1 MLCSYHFHIFYSAY
15 FNNLVILWMVTKENS
30 RRSSKRFLQKCF
42 KCYALRKTV
51 SRKNYSLKINQRVAS
66 LFCPIPL
73 SSLSPTPSPCMH
85 KGNIP
90 RTEVACHPVP
100 QSGLRFSVNYGIQSH
115 CEIQMSGSLENSCFF
130 RWAVLRNCLILPA
143 FPLQGLKIVGGRL
156 SVPTSN
162 ALMDDREFP
171 PNDLQIDSKDSLR
184 ADYRVESLTSRLVSS
199 ADENENQLDNDGN
212 KILTSSSIAMGRQDK
227 GIPTVGTTA
236 IKEENAL
243 ITDSDSVHAEGA
255 VEANENF
262 HQKETLQS
270 LFSLLREEVEQMDS
284 KILPLCLHQ
293 IAETYFQEE
302 EYEKAMKFIQLE
314 RLYHEQ
320 LLANLSSIQEQWERK
335 WKTAV
340 PGPVTTLRNS
350 AKELSGEELEK
361 LTRVCSSHQQ
371 PQTYKNQL
379 VAAENTWESSCLL
392 QLVESKNVTE
402 REAAALKSGTET
414 CPGIGPKKEDKQRSA
429 SSPGEKRTER
439 QTEAAS
445 VPVAAGKDH
454 MEEQHCSAESTLE
467 PHTQSTGTV
476 GRPSLG
482 CLSSGDASKD
492 NSLQPRER
500 QLSKD
505 AEKIE
510 GAAGEP
516 GVKLPIEPMVDALV
530 LTDADSMPTD
540 LVPADKGVQ
549 ADRNLLRSKHDAGP
563 SEIASGQPGNSDLKQ
578 QQKEPDDDRSSQD
591 RTASNVC
598 SGCNKVSE
606 HENAAHLQVCKEIQR
621 TAGQEEKVNNEEQ
634 EDLFLRFLNGNIID
648 TEESFA
654 NLGSQEDFGAVPD
667 ISPERASYNSLEA
680 LSLDDSFSS
689 LDELARRIEIAEI
702 APAEGL
708 VSILKKRD
716 DREGK
721 TIAQVQQKQ
730 TKRRVRFQ
738 EMEDTLDQDEVAGG
752 SCILLVLLCIAT
764 VFLSIGGTAL
774 YCTFGDMESPVC
786 TDFAAN
792 MDFYYTQILQRM
804 EELKHW
810 IAFS

>member
-1 MLCSYHFHIFYSAY
+1 
-15 FNNLVILWMVTKENS
+15 
-30 RRSSKRFLQKCF
+30 
-42 KCYALRKTV
+42 LR
-51 SRKNYSLKINQRVAS
+51 
-66 LFCPIPL
+66 
-73 SSLSPTPSPCMH
+73 
-85 KGNIP
+85 
-90 RTEVACHPVP
+90 
-100 QSGLRFSVNYGIQSH
+100 
-115 CEIQMSGSLENSCFF
+115 GS
-130 RWAVLRNCLILPA
+130 
-143 FPLQGLKIVGGRL
+143 
-156 SVPTSN
+156 TSN

-171 PNDLQIDSKDSLR
+171 PNDLQRDSKDNLS
-184 ADYRVESLTSRLVSS
+184 AEYRVESLASHLVSS
-199 ADENENQLDNDGN
+199 ADENENQLDIDGN
-212 KILTSSSIAMGRQDK
+212 EVLTTGSIAMGRQDK
-227 GIPTVGTTA
+227 GEQDSINNNENMDSGDCTPSCKESETERSVNVHMEPQLEEKPITEKQPGGKRSPRSKRSSSKKPKGVPTVGTTA
-236 IKEENAL
+236 VKEENTL
-243 ITDSDSVHAEGA
+243 ITDTESEGT

-262 HQKETLQS
+262 HQNEQNQKLQS

-340 PGPVTTLRNS
+340 PSSVTTLRSS
-350 AKELSGEELEK
+350 AKELSGDELEK
-361 LTRVCSSHQQ
+361 LARVCSSHQQ
-371 PQTYKNQL
+371 PQASKNKL
-379 VAAENTWESSCLL
+379 VAAENTWERSCLL
-392 QLVESKNVTE
+392 QLMESENLKE
-402 REAAALKSGTET
+402 REATAFKSGTET
-414 CPGIGPKKEDKQRSA
+414 CPGVGPKKEDKQLSTRL
-429 SSPGEKRTER
+429 PGENKTQR
-439 QTEAAS
+439 QAEAARLR
-445 VPVAAGKDH
+445 VAAGKDH

-476 GRPSLG
+476 GRPSSG
-482 CLSSGDASKD
+482 CLSSGDTGKD
-492 NSLQPRER
+492 NSSQLRER

-510 GAAGEP
+510 GTAGEP
-516 GVKLPIEPMVDALV
+516 GVKLPLEPMVDALV
-530 LTDADSMPTD
+530 LTDADYMPTD
-540 LVPADKGVQ
+540 LVPTDKDVQ
-549 ADRNLLRSKHDAGP
+549 AGRSLLRSKCAAGS
-563 SEIASGQPGNSDLKQ
+563 SEIIGGQLGNSELKQ
-578 QQKEPDDDRSSQD
+578 QQNDDDDDDEKSFWD
-591 RTASNVC
+591 RTTSDVC
-598 SGCNKVSE
+598 SGCNKVPESAT
-606 HENAAHLQVCKEIQR
+606 HAQVCEGIER

-648 TEESFA
+648 TEESFSNLA
-654 NLGSQEDFGAVPD
+654 NQEDCDTVQD
-667 ISPERASYNSLEA
+667 ISPEKASYNSLEA

-721 TIAQVQQKQ
+721 TIAQVQQRQ

-752 SCILLVLLCIAT
+752 SCILLILLCIAT

-786 TDFAAN
+786 TDFADN

>member
-1 MLCSYHFHIFYSAY
+1 
-15 FNNLVILWMVTKENS
+15 
-30 RRSSKRFLQKCF
+30 
-42 KCYALRKTV
+42 
-51 SRKNYSLKINQRVAS
+51 
-66 LFCPIPL
+66 
-73 SSLSPTPSPCMH
+73 
-85 KGNIP
+85 
-90 RTEVACHPVP
+90 
-100 QSGLRFSVNYGIQSH
+100 
-115 CEIQMSGSLENSCFF
+115 
-130 RWAVLRNCLILPA
+130 
-143 FPLQGLKIVGGRL
+143 
-156 SVPTSN
+156 
-162 ALMDDREFP
+162 MDDREFP
-171 PNDLQIDSKDSLR
+171 PNNLQIDSKDSLP
-184 ADYRVESLTSRLVSS
+184 ADYRVESLASHLLSS

-212 KILTSSSIAMGRQDK
+212 EVLTSSGIAMGRQEK
-227 GIPTVGTTA
+227 GEQDSINNNENIDTRDCTLTCKEETEKRFVNVHMDPQLEEKPIAEKQPGGKRSPRSKRSSSKKSKGVPAVGTTA
-236 IKEENAL
+236 IKEENTL
-243 ITDSDSVHAEGA
+243 ITDTDSVHAEGA

-262 HQKETLQS
+262 HQKEQNHTLQS

-340 PGPVTTLRNS
+340 PSPVTTLRNS
-350 AKELSGEELEK
+350 AKDLKNIFTFPVLTLAYSRLQRCQITVYSFPWADVLNHLKTLELFF
-361 LTRVCSSHQQ
+361 
-371 PQTYKNQL
+371 
-379 VAAENTWESSCLL
+379 LL
-392 QLVESKNVTE
+392 NL
-402 REAAALKSGTET
+402 GTET
-414 CPGIGPKKEDKQRSA
+414 CPGIGPKKEVQQLSV
-429 SSPGEKRTER
+429 SSPGENETER
-439 QTEAAS
+439 QMEAES
-445 VPVAAGKDH
+445 LRVAAGKDH
-454 MEEQHCSAESTLE
+454 MEEQHCSAESTSE
-467 PHTQSTGTV
+467 PHAQSTGTV
-476 GRPSLG
+476 GRPSSG

-492 NSLQPRER
+492 NSLQLRER
-500 QLSKD
+500 PLFKD
-505 AEKIE
+505 VEEIE
-510 GAAGEP
+510 GTAEEP
-516 GVKLPIEPMVDALV
+516 GVKLPLEPMVDALV
-530 LTDADSMPTD
+530 LTDADYMPTD
-540 LVPADKGVQ
+540 LVPTDKDVQ
-549 ADRNLLRSKHDAGP
+549 ADRNVLRSKHAAG
-563 SEIASGQPGNSDLKQ
+563 SSGSTSGQLGNSDLKQ
-578 QQKEPDDDRSSQD
+578 QQEQSDDEKSSQN
-591 RTASNVC
+591 RIASNVC
-598 SGCNKVSE
+598 SGCSKVSE
-606 HENAAHLQVCKEIQR
+606 TESTANSRVCKEVQR
-621 TAGQEEKVNNEEQ
+621 TAGEEEKVNNEEQ
-634 EDLFLRFLNGNIID
+634 EDLFLKFLNGNIID

-654 NLGSQEDFGAVPD
+654 NLANQEDFDTVPD

-716 DREGK
+716 DRDGK
-721 TIAQVQQKQ
+721 TIAQVHQRQ

-752 SCILLVLLCIAT
+752 SCILLILLCIAT

>member
-1 MLCSYHFHIFYSAY
+1 
-15 FNNLVILWMVTKENS
+15 
-30 RRSSKRFLQKCF
+30 
-42 KCYALRKTV
+42 
-51 SRKNYSLKINQRVAS
+51 
-66 LFCPIPL
+66 P
-73 SSLSPTPSPCMH
+73 
-85 KGNIP
+85 
-90 RTEVACHPVP
+90 
-100 QSGLRFSVNYGIQSH
+100 
-115 CEIQMSGSLENSCFF
+115 
-130 RWAVLRNCLILPA
+130 
-143 FPLQGLKIVGGRL
+143 
-156 SVPTSN
+156 
-162 ALMDDREFP
+162 
-171 PNDLQIDSKDSLR
+171 
-184 ADYRVESLTSRLVSS
+184 ADYRVGSLASHLVSS
-199 ADENENQLDNDGN
+199 ADENENQLDDDGN
-212 KILTSSSIAMGRQDK
+212 EVLTSSSFAMGRQDK
-227 GIPTVGTTA
+227 GEQDSINNNENMDSGDCTPSYKESETERTAAHVDPQVEEKRITEKQPDGKRSPRSKRSSSRKSKGVPTVGTTA
-236 IKEENAL
+236 VKEENTL
-243 ITDSDSVHAEGA
+243 ITDTDSVHA
-255 VEANENF
+255 VEVNENF
-262 HQKETLQS
+262 HQKEQKQTLQS

-340 PGPVTTLRNS
+340 PSPVTTLRNA

-371 PQTYKNQL
+371 PQASKNKL
-379 VAAENTWESSCLL
+379 VPAENTWESGCLL
-392 QLVESKNVTE
+392 QLMESKNVKE
-402 REAAALKSGTET
+402 REAAASKSGTET
-414 CPGIGPKKEDKQRSA
+414 CPGVGPKKEDKQLSTR
-429 SSPGEKRTER
+429 SPGENKTER
-439 QTEAAS
+439 QAEAAS
-445 VPVAAGKDH
+445 LWVAAGKDH
-454 MEEQHCSAESTLE
+454 TEEQRCSAESTLE

-476 GRPSLG
+476 GRPSSG
-482 CLSSGDASKD
+482 CLSSGDAGKD
-492 NSLQPRER
+492 NSLQLRER

-505 AEKIE
+505 AEKI
-510 GAAGEP
+510 GGTAGEP
-516 GVKLPIEPMVDALV
+516 GVKLPLEPMVDALV
-530 LTDADSMPTD
+530 LTDADYMPGD
-540 LVPADKGVQ
+540 LVPTDKDVQ
-549 ADRNLLRSKHDAGP
+549 ADRNLLRSKYAAGS
-563 SEIASGQPGNSDLKQ
+563 SEIASGQLGNSDLKQ
-578 QQKEPDDDRSSQD
+578 QQKQPDDGDDEKSSRD

-598 SGCNKVSE
+598 SGCNEVSE
-606 HENAAHLQVCKEIQR
+606 HENAAHSQVCRETQR
-621 TAGQEEKVNNEEQ
+621 TAGQEEKANNEEH

-654 NLGSQEDFGAVPD
+654 NLANQEDFDTVPD
-667 ISPERASYNSLEA
+667 ILPERASYNSLEA

-721 TIAQVQQKQ
+721 TIAQVQQRQ

-738 EMEDTLDQDEVAGG
+738 ETDDTLDQDEVAGG
-752 SCILLVLLCIAT
+752 SCILLILLCIAT

-792 MDFYYTQILQRM
+792 MDFYYTQILQRI

>member
-1 MLCSYHFHIFYSAY
+1 L
-15 FNNLVILWMVTKENS
+15 
-30 RRSSKRFLQKCF
+30 
-42 KCYALRKTV
+42 
-51 SRKNYSLKINQRVAS
+51 
-66 LFCPIPL
+66 
-73 SSLSPTPSPCMH
+73 
-85 KGNIP
+85 
-90 RTEVACHPVP
+90 
-100 QSGLRFSVNYGIQSH
+100 
-115 CEIQMSGSLENSCFF
+115 SGS
-130 RWAVLRNCLILPA
+130 
-143 FPLQGLKIVGGRL
+143 
-156 SVPTSN
+156 TSN

-171 PNDLQIDSKDSLR
+171 PNDLQIDSKDSLP
-184 ADYRVESLTSRLVSS
+184 ADYRVESLASHLVSS

-212 KILTSSSIAMGRQDK
+212 EVLTSSSIAMGQQDK
-227 GIPTVGTTA
+227 GEQDSINNNENMDSGDCIPSCKEGETERRSVNVHMDPQLEEKPVTEKQPGGKRSPRSKRSSSKKSKGVPTVGTTA
-236 IKEENAL
+236 IKEENTL
-243 ITDSDSVHAEGA
+243 ITDTDSVRAEGA

-262 HQKETLQS
+262 HQKEQKQTLQS

-340 PGPVTTLRNS
+340 PSPVTPLRNS

-371 PQTYKNQL
+371 PQASKNKL
-379 VAAENTWESSCLL
+379 VAAENTWESGCLL
-392 QLVESKNVTE
+392 QSMESKNLKE
-402 REAAALKSGTET
+402 REAAAFKSGTET
-414 CPGIGPKKEDKQRSA
+414 CPGIGPKKEDKELSA
-429 SSPGEKRTER
+429 HSPGESKTER
-439 QTEAAS
+439 LTEAAS
-445 VPVAAGKDH
+445 LWVAAGKDH

-476 GRPSLG
+476 GRPSSG
-482 CLSSGDASKD
+482 CLSSEDGGKD
-492 NSLQPRER
+492 NSLQLRER

-505 AEKIE
+505 AEKIG

-516 GVKLPIEPMVDALV
+516 GVKLPLEPMVDALV
-530 LTDADSMPTD
+530 LTDADCMPTD
-540 LVPADKGVQ
+540 LVPTDKDVQ
-549 ADRNLLRSKHDAGP
+549 ADRNLLRSKHAAGS
-563 SEIASGQPGNSDLKQ
+563 SEISSGQLGNSDLKQ
-578 QQKEPDDDRSSQD
+578 QQKQLDDDEESSQD

-606 HENAAHLQVCKEIQR
+606 RDSTAHSRVCTEIQR
-621 TAGQEEKVNNEEQ
+621 TARQEEKVNKEEQ

-654 NLGSQEDFGAVPD
+654 NLANQEDFDTVPD
-667 ISPERASYNSLEA
+667 ISPERASCNSLEA

-721 TIAQVQQKQ
+721 TIAQVQQRQ

-738 EMEDTLDQDEVAGG
+738 EMEDTFDQDEVAGG
-752 SCILLVLLCIAT
+752 SCILLILLCVAT

-792 MDFYYTQILQRM
+792 MDFYYTQILQRV

>member
-1 MLCSYHFHIFYSAY
+1 
-15 FNNLVILWMVTKENS
+15 
-30 RRSSKRFLQKCF
+30 
-42 KCYALRKTV
+42 
-51 SRKNYSLKINQRVAS
+51 
-66 LFCPIPL
+66 L
-73 SSLSPTPSPCMH
+73 S
-85 KGNIP
+85 G
-90 RTEVACHPVP
+90 
-100 QSGLRFSVNYGIQSH
+100 
-115 CEIQMSGSLENSCFF
+115 
-130 RWAVLRNCLILPA
+130 
-143 FPLQGLKIVGGRL
+143 
-156 SVPTSN
+156 PTSN
-162 ALMDDREFP
+162 ALMDDREFS
-171 PNDLQIDSKDSLR
+171 PNDLQIDSKDSLP
-184 ADYRVESLTSRLVSS
+184 ADYRVESLASHLVSS

-212 KILTSSSIAMGRQDK
+212 EVLTSSSIAMGRQDK
-227 GIPTVGTTA
+227 GEQDSINNNETMDGGDCTPSCKESETDRRSVSVHMDPQLEEKPIIEKQPGGKRSPRSKRSSSKKSKGVPTVGTTA
-236 IKEENAL
+236 IKEENTL
-243 ITDSDSVHAEGA
+243 ITDTDSVHAEGA

-262 HQKETLQS
+262 NQKEQKQTLQS

-340 PGPVTTLRNS
+340 PSLVTTLRNS

-371 PQTYKNQL
+371 KYYHILQL
-379 VAAENTWESSCLL
+379 VAAEDTWESGCLL
-392 QLVESKNVTE
+392 QLMESKNLKE
-402 REAAALKSGTET
+402 REAAAFKSGTET
-414 CPGIGPKKEDKQRSA
+414 CPGIGPKKEDKQLST
-429 SSPGEKRTER
+429 SSPGENKTEK
-439 QTEAAS
+439 QIEAAS
-445 VPVAAGKDH
+445 LWVAAGKDH

-476 GRPSLG
+476 GRPSSG

-492 NSLQPRER
+492 NSLQLRER

-505 AEKIE
+505 VGKIE
-510 GAAGEP
+510 GTAGEP
-516 GVKLPIEPMVDALV
+516 GVKLPLEPMVDALV
-530 LTDADSMPTD
+530 LTDADYMPTD
-540 LVPADKGVQ
+540 LVPTDKDVQ
-549 ADRNLLRSKHDAGP
+549 ADRNLLRSKHAAGS
-563 SEIASGQPGNSDLKQ
+563 SETASGQLGNSDLKQ
-578 QQKEPDDDRSSQD
+578 QQEQPDDDDEKSSWD
-591 RTASNVC
+591 RTASNAC

-606 HENAAHLQVCKEIQR
+606 QESTAHSGVCKEIQR

-634 EDLFLRFLNGNIID
+634 EDSFLRFLNGNIRD

-654 NLGSQEDFGAVPD
+654 DLVNQEDFDTAPD

-721 TIAQVQQKQ
+721 TIAQVQQRQ

-752 SCILLVLLCIAT
+752 SCILLILLCIAT

-792 MDFYYTQILQRM
+792 MDFYYTQILQRI

>member
-1 MLCSYHFHIFYSAY
+1 
-15 FNNLVILWMVTKENS
+15 
-30 RRSSKRFLQKCF
+30 
-42 KCYALRKTV
+42 
-51 SRKNYSLKINQRVAS
+51 
-66 LFCPIPL
+66 
-73 SSLSPTPSPCMH
+73 
-85 KGNIP
+85 
-90 RTEVACHPVP
+90 
-100 QSGLRFSVNYGIQSH
+100 
-115 CEIQMSGSLENSCFF
+115 
-130 RWAVLRNCLILPA
+130 
-143 FPLQGLKIVGGRL
+143 
-156 SVPTSN
+156 
-162 ALMDDREFP
+162 MDDRKFP
-171 PNDLQIDSKDSLR
+171 PNDLSKDSLP
-184 ADYRVESLTSRLVSS
+184 ADYRVQSLASHLVSS

-212 KILTSSSIAMGRQDK
+212 KVLISSSIAMGQQDK
-227 GIPTVGTTA
+227 GEQDSINNNENMDSGDCTPHSKESSTERRSVDVHMDPQLEEKPITEKQPGGKRSPRSKRSTSKKSKGVPPVGTTT
-236 IKEENAL
+236 IKEENTL
-243 ITDSDSVHAEGA
+243 ITDTDSVHAEGA

-262 HQKETLQS
+262 HQKEHKQTLQS

-335 WKTAV
+335 WKRAV
-340 PGPVTTLRNS
+340 PSSVTTRRNS
-350 AKELSGEELEK
+350 AKELNGEELEK

-371 PQTYKNQL
+371 PQASKNKL
-379 VAAENTWESSCLL
+379 VAAENTWESGCLL
-392 QLVESKNVTE
+392 QLMESKNLKE
-402 REAAALKSGTET
+402 NEAAAFKSGTET
-414 CPGIGPKKEDKQRSA
+414 CPGIEPKKEEKQLST
-429 SSPGEKRTER
+429 SSPGENKTER

-445 VPVAAGKDH
+445 LWVAAGKDH

-467 PHTQSTGTV
+467 PHTQSTGRG
-476 GRPSLG
+476 GRPSSG
-482 CLSSGDASKD
+482 CLSSGDAGKD
-492 NSLQPRER
+492 NSLQLRER

-505 AEKIE
+505 AEKIGGTAE
-510 GAAGEP
+510 DPGAKFP
-516 GVKLPIEPMVDALV
+516 LEPMVDALV

-540 LVPADKGVQ
+540 LVPTNKDVQ
-549 ADRNLLRSKHDAGP
+549 ADRNLLRSKHLAGS
-563 SEIASGQPGNSDLKQ
+563 SEIASGQLENSDLKQ
-578 QQKEPDDDRSSQD
+578 QQKQPDDDEKSSQD
-591 RTASNVC
+591 RTASHVC

-606 HENAAHLQVCKEIQR
+606 HESTAHPQVCKEMQR
-621 TAGQEEKVNNEEQ
+621 TAGQQEKVNNEEQ
-634 EDLFLRFLNGNIID
+634 EDLFLRFLNGNIVD

-654 NLGSQEDFGAVPD
+654 NLANQEDFDAVPD

-721 TIAQVQQKQ
+721 TIAQVQQRQ

-752 SCILLVLLCIAT
+752 SCILLILLCIAT

-786 TDFAAN
+786 TDFADN
-792 MDFYYTQILQRM
+792 MDFYYTQILRRM

>member
-1 MLCSYHFHIFYSAY
+1 
-15 FNNLVILWMVTKENS
+15 
-30 RRSSKRFLQKCF
+30 
-42 KCYALRKTV
+42 
-51 SRKNYSLKINQRVAS
+51 
-66 LFCPIPL
+66 
-73 SSLSPTPSPCMH
+73 
-85 KGNIP
+85 
-90 RTEVACHPVP
+90 
-100 QSGLRFSVNYGIQSH
+100 
-115 CEIQMSGSLENSCFF
+115 
-130 RWAVLRNCLILPA
+130 
-143 FPLQGLKIVGGRL
+143 
-156 SVPTSN
+156 
-162 ALMDDREFP
+162 
-171 PNDLQIDSKDSLR
+171 
-184 ADYRVESLTSRLVSS
+184 
-199 ADENENQLDNDGN
+199 
-212 KILTSSSIAMGRQDK
+212 
-227 GIPTVGTTA
+227 TVGTTA
-236 IKEENAL
+236 IKEENTVIA
-243 ITDSDSVHAEGA
+243 DADSVHAEGA

-262 HQKETLQS
+262 HQKEQKQTLQS

-335 WKTAV
+335 WKRAV
-340 PGPVTTLRNS
+340 PSPVTTLRNS
-350 AKELSGEELEK
+350 AKELSSEELEK

-371 PQTYKNQL
+371 PQASKNKL
-379 VAAENTWESSCLL
+379 VAAENTWESGCLL
-392 QLVESKNVTE
+392 QLMESKNLKE
-402 REAAALKSGTET
+402 GDAAAFKSGTET
-414 CPGIGPKKEDKQRSA
+414 CPGIGPEKEDKQLSS
-429 SSPGEKRTER
+429 SSPGESRTER

-445 VPVAAGKDH
+445 LWVAAGKDH

-476 GRPSLG
+476 GRPSSG
-482 CLSSGDASKD
+482 CLSSGDAGRD
-492 NSLQPRER
+492 NSLQLRER

-510 GAAGEP
+510 GTAGEP
-516 GVKLPIEPMVDALV
+516 GVKLPLEPMVDALV
-530 LTDADSMPTD
+530 LTDADYMPTD
-540 LVPADKGVQ
+540 LVPTDKDVQ
-549 ADRNLLRSKHDAGP
+549 ADRNLLRSKHAPGS
-563 SEIASGQPGNSDLKQ
+563 SEIASGQLGNSDLKQ
-578 QQKEPDDDRSSQD
+578 QQKQPDDNDDDEKSLWD
-591 RTASNVC
+591 RTASDEC
-598 SGCNKVSE
+598 SGCNKASE
-606 HENAAHLQVCKEIQR
+606 HENTAHSQVCKEIQR

-654 NLGSQEDFGAVPD
+654 NLANQEDFDTVPD

-721 TIAQVQQKQ
+721 TIAQAQQRQ

-752 SCILLVLLCIAT
+752 SCILLILLCIAT

>member
-1 MLCSYHFHIFYSAY
+1 
-15 FNNLVILWMVTKENS
+15 
-30 RRSSKRFLQKCF
+30 
-42 KCYALRKTV
+42 
-51 SRKNYSLKINQRVAS
+51 
-66 LFCPIPL
+66 
-73 SSLSPTPSPCMH
+73 
-85 KGNIP
+85 
-90 RTEVACHPVP
+90 
-100 QSGLRFSVNYGIQSH
+100 
-115 CEIQMSGSLENSCFF
+115 
-130 RWAVLRNCLILPA
+130 
-143 FPLQGLKIVGGRL
+143 
-156 SVPTSN
+156 
-162 ALMDDREFP
+162 MDDREFP
-171 PNDLQIDSKDSLR
+171 PNDLQIDSKDNIP
-184 ADYRVESLTSRLVSS
+184 ADYRVESLASHLVSS
-199 ADENENQLDNDGN
+199 ADENENRLDSDGN
-212 KILTSSSIAMGRQDK
+212 EVLTSSSIAMGRQDK
-227 GIPTVGTTA
+227 GEQDSINNNENMDSGDCTPSCKESETERRSVNVHMDPQLEEKTITEKQPGGKRSPRSKRSSSKKSKGVPTVGTTA
-236 IKEENAL
+236 IKEENTL
-243 ITDSDSVHAEGA
+243 ITDTDSVHAEGA
-255 VEANENF
+255 VEPNENF
-262 HQKETLQS
+262 HQKEQKQTLQS
-270 LFSLLREEVEQMDS
+270 LFSLLHEEVEQMDS
-284 KILPLCLHQ
+284 KILPLYLHQ

-340 PGPVTTLRNS
+340 PSPVTTLRNS

-371 PQTYKNQL
+371 PQASKNKL
-379 VAAENTWESSCLL
+379 VAAEKKWESGCLL
-392 QLVESKNVTE
+392 QLMESKNLKE
-402 REAAALKSGTET
+402 RGAAAFKSGTET
-414 CPGIGPKKEDKQRSA
+414 CAGTGPKKEDKQLST
-429 SSPGEKRTER
+429 SSPGENKTER

-445 VPVAAGKDH
+445 LWVAAGKDH
-454 MEEQHCSAESTLE
+454 MEEQHCSAESTL

-476 GRPSLG
+476 GRPSSD
-482 CLSSGDASKD
+482 CLSSGDAGKD
-492 NSLQPRER
+492 NSLQLKER

-510 GAAGEP
+510 GTAGEP
-516 GVKLPIEPMVDALV
+516 GVKLPFEPMVDALV
-530 LTDADSMPTD
+530 LTDADYMPTD
-540 LVPADKGVQ
+540 LVPTDKDVQ
-549 ADRNLLRSKHDAGP
+549 ADRNLLRSKHAAGS
-563 SEIASGQPGNSDLKQ
+563 SEIASGQLGNSDLKQ
-578 QQKEPDDDRSSQD
+578 PDDDDEKSLRD
-591 RTASNVC
+591 RTASEVC

-606 HENAAHLQVCKEIQR
+606 HESTAQSQVHKEIQR

-654 NLGSQEDFGAVPD
+654 DLANQEDFDTVPD
-667 ISPERASYNSLEA
+667 ISPERGSYNSLEA

-721 TIAQVQQKQ
+721 TIAQAQQRQ

-752 SCILLVLLCIAT
+752 SCILLILLCIAT

-810 IAFS
+810 IALS

>member
-1 MLCSYHFHIFYSAY
+1 
-15 FNNLVILWMVTKENS
+15 
-30 RRSSKRFLQKCF
+30 
-42 KCYALRKTV
+42 
-51 SRKNYSLKINQRVAS
+51 
-66 LFCPIPL
+66 
-73 SSLSPTPSPCMH
+73 
-85 KGNIP
+85 
-90 RTEVACHPVP
+90 
-100 QSGLRFSVNYGIQSH
+100 
-115 CEIQMSGSLENSCFF
+115 
-130 RWAVLRNCLILPA
+130 
-143 FPLQGLKIVGGRL
+143 
-156 SVPTSN
+156 
-162 ALMDDREFP
+162 MDDREFP
-171 PNDLQIDSKDSLR
+171 ASDLQIDSKDILP
-184 ADYRVESLTSRLVSS
+184 ADYRVESLASHLVSS

-212 KILTSSSIAMGRQDK
+212 EVLTSSSIAMGRQDK
-227 GIPTVGTTA
+227 GEQDSINNNENMDSEDCTPSCKESETERRSVNVHMDPQLEEKPTTEKQPGGKRSPRSRRSSSKKSKGVLTVGTTA
-236 IKEENAL
+236 IKEENTL
-243 ITDSDSVHAEGA
+243 IKDTDSVHAEGA

-262 HQKETLQS
+262 HQKEQKQMLQS

-340 PGPVTTLRNS
+340 PSPVTTLRNS

-361 LTRVCSSHQQ
+361 LASVCSSHQQ
-371 PQTYKNQL
+371 PQASKIK
-379 VAAENTWESSCLL
+379 VSAAENTWESGCLL
-392 QLVESKNVTE
+392 QLMESKNLKE
-402 REAAALKSGTET
+402 REAAAFKSGTET
-414 CPGIGPKKEDKQRSA
+414 CPGVGPKKEDKQLST
-429 SSPGEKRTER
+429 SSPGENKTER

-445 VPVAAGKDH
+445 LWVAAGKDH

-476 GRPSLG
+476 GRPSSG
-482 CLSSGDASKD
+482 CLSSGNAGKD
-492 NSLQPRER
+492 NSLQLRER

-505 AEKIE
+505 VEKIE
-510 GAAGEP
+510 GTAGEP
-516 GVKLPIEPMVDALV
+516 GVKIPLEPMVDALV
-530 LTDADSMPTD
+530 LTDADYMPAD
-540 LVPADKGVQ
+540 LVPTDKDVQ
-549 ADRNLLRSKHDAGP
+549 ADRNLLRSKHAAGS
-563 SEIASGQPGNSDLKQ
+563 SEIASGQLGNSDLKQ
-578 QQKEPDDDRSSQD
+578 LDDDEKSSRD

-598 SGCNKVSE
+598 SGCNNVSE
-606 HENAAHLQVCKEIQR
+606 HESTAHSQVCKGIQR
-621 TAGQEEKVNNEEQ
+621 TAGQEEKVNNEKQ

-654 NLGSQEDFGAVPD
+654 NLANQEDFDTVPD

-721 TIAQVQQKQ
+721 TIVQAQQRQ

-752 SCILLVLLCIAT
+752 SCILLILLCIAT